1 MLEIVSKNN
10 NLYNVLD
17 TEDGIIESCS
27 FLDIISVMKLG
38 VDIKGVSFVNDEYD
52 GTSNGS
58 ESYDDFASMPNQV
71 SNAEN
76 GYFTDQYKLDKI
88 IVCV

>member
-38 VDIKGVSFVNDEYD
+38 VDIKGVSFVNDEYVFEFD
-52 GTSNGS
+52 G
-58 ESYDDFASMPNQV
+58 
-71 SNAEN
+71 
-76 GYFTDQYKLDKI
+76 
-88 IVCV
+88 